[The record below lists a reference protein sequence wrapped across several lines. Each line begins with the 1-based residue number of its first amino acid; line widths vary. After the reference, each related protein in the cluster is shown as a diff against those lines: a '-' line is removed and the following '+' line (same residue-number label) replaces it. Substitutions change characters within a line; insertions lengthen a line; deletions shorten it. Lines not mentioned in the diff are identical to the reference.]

1 MEYKQMTQSDTI
13 VAVSTAP
20 GVGGIAVIRLS
31 GKNAFEIADNCWT
44 GKKLSTL
51 PSHTAHLGTINNNDG
66 NIIDQVVAT
75 VFKSPKS
82 FTGEDTVEISCHGSL
97 FIQQEIVNQLIRS
110 GARAAGPGE
119 FTQRAFLNGKMDL
132 AQAEGIADLIA
143 STSKA
148 AHAMAMSQTRG
159 QFSAALKSL
168 RDEMLDLTVL
178 LELELD
184 FSEEDVEFADRTR
197 LVELT
202 TQLKKKVDTLA
213 SSFASGNAFKTGI
226 PVAIA
231 GAPNAGKSSLLNAI
245 LQDDKA
251 IVSPIPGTTR
261 DTVEDTI
268 SIDGIQFRFID
279 TAGIRDTS
287 DKIEQLGI
295 ERSHDSISKAKIVL
309 WLIDSTT
316 PLQTQID
323 TLNNSINESSEYGI
337 KQHLSILISKSDLLT
352 KEHRTEINNSLSKIK
367 IEHTTTEISTVTENG
382 LDTLRATL
390 TKHATSEYNPESD
403 IIVTNARHYQSLI
416 LASESLQRI
425 LDGITQQLPTDLLAA
440 DLKEATGH
448 LGAITG
454 EITSSDVL
462 QTVFSRFCIGK

>member
-1 MEYKQMTQSDTI
+1 
-13 VAVSTAP
+13 
-20 GVGGIAVIRLS
+20 
-31 GKNAFEIADNCWT
+31 
-44 GKKLSTL
+44 
-51 PSHTAHLGTINNNDG
+51 
-66 NIIDQVVAT
+66 
-75 VFKSPKS
+75 
-82 FTGEDTVEISCHGSL
+82 
-97 FIQQEIVNQLIRS
+97 
-110 GARAAGPGE
+110 
-119 FTQRAFLNGKMDL
+119 
-132 AQAEGIADLIA
+132 
-143 STSKA
+143 
-148 AHAMAMSQTRG
+148 
-159 QFSAALKSL
+159 
-168 RDEMLDLTVL
+168 MLDLTVL

-425 LDGITQQLPTDLLAA
+425 LDGITQQLPTDLLAT